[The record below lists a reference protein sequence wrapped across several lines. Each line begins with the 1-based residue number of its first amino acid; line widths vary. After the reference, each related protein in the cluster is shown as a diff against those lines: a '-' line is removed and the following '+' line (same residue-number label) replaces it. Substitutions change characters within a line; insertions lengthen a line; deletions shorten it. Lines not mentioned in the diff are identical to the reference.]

1 MWPFRQEQKRPEK
14 RVESLEQQVTRLQ
27 STLVAC
33 KTVAQRRKH
42 WLVTAITA
50 VVLLLAFMVIAN
62 RRPIEQ
68 AVTAWVPWLSA
79 KSVRGVDAAEAAY
92 EKGRYKATLRLARP
106 LADQGDARAQALMGL
121 LYVNGRGVLRDDRE
135 AMKWFRSAADQGDAT
150 AQLQIGMMYYD
161 GRSVP
166 QDYSEAARWY
176 QLAAERGNPEAEY
189 NLGIMYATGVGMP
202 QDNILAHMWF
212 NLAAAHFD
220 SSVPRDRAARNRD
233 AVARRM
239 SPEEIAQA
247 QELARQWKPRP
258 AREPQ
263 ETRETTRE

>member
-1 MWPFRQEQKRPEK
+1 MWSFRHQTKTPVK
-14 RVESLEQQVTRLQ
+14 KVENLEQQVTRLQ
-27 STLVAC
+27 ATLTTC
-33 KTVAQRRKH
+33 KTIAQRRKH

-50 VVLLLAFMVIAN
+50 VVVLLGFVIIAN

-68 AVTAWVPWLSA
+68 AITAWVPWLTA
-79 KSVRGVDAAEAAY
+79 RSVRGVDAADAAY
-92 EKGRYKATLRLARP
+92 EKGRYKAALRFARP
-106 LADQGDARAQALMGL
+106 LAEQGDARAQALLGL
-121 LYVNGRGVLRDDRE
+121 LYVKGRGVPQDDRE

-150 AQLQIGMMYYD
+150 AQLQIGIMYYD

-212 NLAAAHFD
+212 NLAAAHFT

-233 AVARRM
+233 AIARRM

-247 QELARQWKPRP
+247 QELARQWKPK
-258 AREPQ
+258 ASAESL
-263 ETRETTRE
+263 E